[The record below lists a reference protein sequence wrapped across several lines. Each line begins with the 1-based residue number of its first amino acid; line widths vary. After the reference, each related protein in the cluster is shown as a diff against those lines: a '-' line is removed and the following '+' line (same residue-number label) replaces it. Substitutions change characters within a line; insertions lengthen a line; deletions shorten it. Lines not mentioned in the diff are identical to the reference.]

1 MKLGATQYERLVRL
15 NDIAKKQMEILRN
28 NKSLKKLES
37 IEYKTNIDLLNKE
50 NSN

>member
-1 MKLGATQYERLVRL
+1 MGITQYERLVRL
-15 NDIAKKQMEILRN
+15 NDIAKKQIEILRN
-28 NKSLKKLES
+28 NKTFKNLES